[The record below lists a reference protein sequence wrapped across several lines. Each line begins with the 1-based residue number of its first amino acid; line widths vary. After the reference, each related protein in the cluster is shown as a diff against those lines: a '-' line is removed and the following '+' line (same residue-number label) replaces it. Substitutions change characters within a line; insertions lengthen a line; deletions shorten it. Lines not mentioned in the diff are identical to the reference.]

1 MDAPGE
7 PPHHPP
13 EQAVAR
19 GSAARLWSQVP
30 RGGKLG
36 LARCDILSGPPQS
49 GDILALRLAI
59 RIAALASHDDS
70 SISYGAP
77 ARLAA

>member
-1 MDAPGE
+1 MDDPGS
-7 PPHHPP
+7 PTHHPP

-19 GSAARLWSQVP
+19 GSAARLWSRVP
-30 RGGKLG
+30 
-36 LARCDILSGPPQS
+36 ARCDILSGPPQS

-59 RIAALASHDDS
+59 RFVALASHDDS
-70 SISYGAP
+70 SISHGAP